1 MSKSKH
7 TPYFECLE
15 AVQRGGCPICYLAKR
30 SVARYL
36 DSLIYER
43 VNDPKTR
50 ERTRAAQGFCRLH
63 AWQLRHQGGSLGIGI
78 IYRDV
83 VRDIAKALD
92 AVSFNGQPRRSP
104 LDALRAIGGERS
116 ESANSGAIQ
125 AVSPTKECPACII
138 QHQTEETYVD
148 ILLDNLAEEQMQ
160 AAFEKSDGLCL
171 PHLRLALAIT
181 KDQETFTRLISVE
194 RKVFREL
201 LDNLDEMI
209 HRSDYRYMN
218 GLAQVGDAWI
228 HAMSHVAGREGLS

>member
-1 MSKSKH
+1 MQSKH

-63 AWQLRHQGGSLGIGI
+63 VWQLRHQGGALGIGI

-83 VRDIAKALD
+83 VRDIAEALD
-92 AVSFNGQPRRSP
+92 GVGFNGQPRRSP

-116 ESANSGAIQ
+116 ESFNSSAIQ
-125 AVSPTKECPACII
+125 AVSPTQECPACTV
-138 QHQTEETYVD
+138 QHQTETTYVD
-148 ILLDNLAEEQMQ
+148 ILLDNLTEERMQ
-160 AAFEKSDGLCL
+160 AAFEQSDGLCL
-171 PHLRLALAIT
+171 PHLRLALART
-181 KDQETFTRLISVE
+181 RNQETFTHLIRVE

-209 HRSDYRYMN
+209 RRSDYRYMD

-228 HAMSHVAGREGLS
+228 HAISHVAGREELS